1 MSVPGEALLHST
13 MLLLFSGLTTPTN
26 LALNKDVYQSST
38 YEIIPRPTAS
48 KVVDGNRDPDF
59 SHGSCSHTRSEYE
72 PLWVVDL
79 GQVYRISHV
88 VIINR
93 GHCTHKCK
101 SNIAVPLY
109 SAMPL

>member
-1 MSVPGEALLHST
+1 MSVPCDLLGALLHPT
-13 MLLLFSGLTTPTN
+13 MLLFSGLPTPTN

-38 YEIIPRPTAS
+38 YPNIYRLTAS
-48 KVVDGNRDPDF
+48 KVVDGNRDPDL

-72 PLWVVDL
+72 PFWIVDL

-93 GHCTHKCK
+93 GGCIYTCTLKQ
-101 SNIAVPLY
+101 V
-109 SAMPL
+109 